1 MLTSGLARR
10 PSPPRGTDMPAGL
23 SGVHIRRMPPRFC
36 AHPVCA
42 AVIAASNAAAAAMLT
57 YRACMP
63 TSTSLCPSPPALSPW
78 GLSVQPH
85 VFHAPAVVD
94 AIDHRRQPLDLRL
107 PAGGKNIVKNDRAS
121 SVFLQFPIDL
131 PYQPLALVLIGHRGL
146 FVELLV

>member
-1 MLTSGLARR
+1 MLTSGPAEDRR
-10 PSPPRGTDMPAGL
+10 LLVGPTCSPL
-23 SGVHIRRMPPRFC
+23 SGMYVRRTPPVSVPTRS
-36 AHPVCA
+36 APR
-42 AVIAASNAAAAAMLT
+42 
-57 YRACMP
+57 YRCEQRRCRRYATQSACMP
-63 TSTSLCPSPPALSPW
+63 TSTSLCPSLPALSPW

-94 AIDHRRQPLDLRL
+94 AIDHHRQPLDLRL
-107 PAGGKNIVKNDRAS
+107 PAGGKNIVKNDWAS

>member
-1 MLTSGLARR
+1 MLTSGPAEDRR
-10 PSPPRGTDMPAGL
+10 LLVGPTCSPL
-23 SGVHIRRMPPRFC
+23 SGMYVHRTPPRFC

-42 AVIAASNAAAAAMLT
+42 AEQRRCRRYATQS
-57 YRACMP
+57 ACMP
-63 TSTSLCPSPPALSPW
+63 TSTSLCPSLPALSPW

-94 AIDHRRQPLDLRL
+94 AVDHRRQPLDLRL
-107 PAGGKNIVKNDRAS
+107 PAGGKNIVENDRAS

-131 PYQPLALVLIGHRGL
+131 PYQPLALVLIGHRRL